1 MQWYTNW
8 NFHKKVDVKLTN
20 HYYAMKVGNL
30 AENKQAERSEEIK
43 KQIVESARKLFS
55 KQGYDFVTIRA
66 IAWMLDVPIQPFT
79 FAGIAS
85 EDK

>member
-1 MQWYTNW
+1 MQWFTNW
-8 NFHKKVDVKLTN
+8 NFHKNVDVKLTN
-20 HYYAMKVGNL
+20 HYHAMKVGNL
-30 AENKQAERSEEIK
+30 VGNKQAERSEETK
-43 KQIVESARKLFS
+43 KQIVESAGKLIS

-66 IAWMLDVPIQPFT
+66 IAWMLGVPLQPFT